1 MTNGDTVTRKWEASR
16 GMDPHSYG
24 YNAQTP
30 DSAYLTGGQ
39 IVQTLV
45 DMVSKNGNFLLDIGP
60 TGNGSIPQ
68 IMQTNLR
75 DAGKW
80 IKSHGESIFKTRFW
94 TVKPGSDPF
103 RYTTTQD
110 AFYIHH
116 IGKPSSTLAV
126 TDPIPYLP
134 GDKVTVVGGKWKGK
148 TVPVSWGGIGSL
160 NLTLNNDI
168 LSGDE
173 YIWTFKIRYN

>member
-1 MTNGDTVTRKWEASR
+1 
-16 GMDPHSYG
+16 MDPHSYG

-30 DSAYLTGGQ
+30 DSAYLTGEQ

-60 TGNGSIPQ
+60 TGNGSIPK

-94 TVKPGSDPF
+94 TVKPGADPF
-103 RYTTTQD
+103 RYTTTND

-116 IGKPSSTLAV
+116 IGKPPSTLSI
-126 TDPIPYLP
+126 TDPVPYLP
-134 GDKVTVVGGKWKGK
+134 GDKITVVGGEQNGK
-148 TVPVSWGGIGSL
+148 SIAVSWQGVGSL
-160 NLTLNNDI
+160 KLALGDDVV
-168 LSGDE
+168 SGDE
-173 YIWTFKIRYN
+173 YIWTFRIQYT